1 MPGASGCLA
10 SPTMA
15 LTASATSQTTVAEAA
30 SLGPVTVDGDPLV
43 VQGPGY
49 EAGND
54 HPVVAGLAGA
64 DGVEEAEGHD
74 RQAVLLVVG

>member
-1 MPGASGCLA
+1 VPGEPDNGSHRVCHVADH
-10 SPTMA
+10 
-15 LTASATSQTTVAEAA
+15 VAEAA